1 MSGGRIN
8 FDAINAAALAR
19 YPELLEAWLPGG
31 RLEGMEY
38 VCASSNGGS
47 GQSFKVNTESGVWAE
62 FNGGEGGSDPV
73 SLLAHLNGIGQGEAA
88 NELAREFG
96 VEAVSN
102 GGRGKDSPRPGKSA
116 WTPVLPV
123 PEGAPPPLDT
133 HSRLGESSARW
144 SYRDAEGRAL
154 GYAMRFDGPKGKD
167 VLPLTYCRSG
177 DGKCS
182 WRWKAFDNPRP
193 LYGLD
198 RLAVL
203 PQGGGVLMVEGE
215 KAAHSAQAMADGKL
229 ACMTWPGGCKAVAKA
244 GWGALE
250 GRRVCLWPD
259 ADEAGFKAALD
270 VVARLSTA
278 GAVSVSIVLPPNEWP
293 KGHDLADVEGWDC
306 ARLFQEIKVRKMDV
320 EAFRDAAQKRYGIE
334 AKIDSVD
341 TQKRGESQSPQR
353 PYFPFSVKASGI
365 YFLNVDDEGDVTE
378 ERVCSP
384 LAVVALARDQE
395 SQEWGRVLDVT
406 DPDGNVHRW
415 TMPMS
420 MLSGNGDGYRSEL
433 LGFGLE
439 IEPGTKAKNRLH
451 QFVSLARPE
460 VRARCVNRTGWHGL
474 AYVLPDFIMGQ
485 TGEVTVLQGAR
496 IENPYRVAGSLEEW
510 QGKVAALCVGNSRLA
525 FAVSCALAGPL
536 LYLAG
541 AESGG
546 FHFVGGSSLGKT
558 TALRVAGSVCGG
570 GGIRGFIKSWRATD
584 NALESVAALHCDSLL
599 CLDELSQADPK
610 SAGETAYMLANG
622 QGKGRANRDGSGRT
636 PKEWRVLFLS
646 TGEVT
651 LADKLRENGR
661 GGRVMA
667 GQAVRVVDIAAD
679 AESGHGLFESL
690 HNELDGAAFALRL
703 NEAAAQVYGVALR
716 SFLERIT
723 DKPDEVARLV
733 AGFCKEFAA
742 DYCPTGADGQ
752 VQRVCQRFGLVA
764 AAGELAASFGVLP
777 WPQWEARDAAVACF
791 RSWLE
796 GRGGVEPAE
805 VREGIAQVRA
815 FIEAHGSSRF
825 EDWDGS
831 GSEKVVNRAGFR
843 RKDELDQL
851 QFYVMPEAFRRE
863 VCAGFNPK
871 TLARVMVDRG
881 ILQPDGAGK
890 FQVSVKPPNYQ
901 KARFYLIHADKLEEG
916 ENA

>member
-1 MSGGRIN
+1 
-8 FDAINAAALAR
+8 
-19 YPELLEAWLPGG
+19 
-31 RLEGMEY
+31 
-38 VCASSNGGS
+38 
-47 GQSFKVNTESGVWAE
+47 
-62 FNGGEGGSDPV
+62 V
-73 SLLAHLNGIGQGEAA
+73 SLLAHLNGTSQGEAA
-88 NELAREFG
+88 KALARDVG
-96 VEAVSN
+96 VEAVS
-102 GGRGKDSPRPGKSA
+102 GAGRGNGPSKPQKPA

-123 PEGAPPPLDT
+123 PEGAPAPLDS
-133 HSRLGESSARW
+133 HPRLGKASARRC
-144 SYRDAEGRAL
+144 YQDAEGRAL
-154 GYAMRFDGPKGKD
+154 GYAVRFDGPKGKD
-167 VLPLTYCRSG
+167 VLPLTYCRNEEGRSA
-177 DGKCS
+177 
-182 WRWKAFDNPRP
+182 WRWKAFDAPRP

-198 RLAVL
+198 RLAEL
-203 PQGGGVLMVEGE
+203 PQEGAVLLVEGE
-215 KAAHSAQAMADGKL
+215 KAADAAQHLAGKKV
-229 ACMTWPGGCKAVAKA
+229 ACMTWPGGCKAVAKV

-250 GRRVCLWPD
+250 GRRVYLWPD
-259 ADEAGFKAALD
+259 ADEAGFKAALG
-270 VVARLSTA
+270 VAARPDAA
-278 GAVSVSIVLPPNEWP
+278 GAVAVSIVVPPKEWP
-293 KGHDLADVEGWDC
+293 EGHDLADAEGWDC
-306 ARLFQEIKVRKMDV
+306 ARLFQEIKDRKVDV
-320 EAFRDAAQKRYGIE
+320 EAFGAAARERYGIE
-334 AKIDSVD
+334 AKADKLD
-341 TQKRGESQSPQR
+341 TKKKGEESQAAQR

-384 LAVVALARDQE
+384 LTVVALARDQE

-415 TMPMS
+415 TMPMA
-420 MLSGNGDGYRSEL
+420 MLAGNGDGYRSEL
-433 LGFGLE
+433 LGLGLE

-460 VRARCVNRTGWHGL
+460 ARARCVNRTGWHGP
-474 AYVLPDFIMGQ
+474 AYVLPDAVIGQ
-485 TGEVTVLQGAR
+485 TDEVTVLQGAR
-496 IENPYRVAGSLEEW
+496 LENPYRVAGTLEEW
-510 QGKVAALCVGNSRLA
+510 QEAVAALCVGNSRLA
-525 FAVSCALAGPL
+525 FAVCCALAGPL

-584 NALESVAALHCDSLL
+584 NALESVAALHCDSIL

-651 LADKLRENGR
+651 LADKLRENRR

-667 GQAVRVVDIAAD
+667 GQTVRVVDIAAD
-679 AESGHGLFESL
+679 AEARHGLFESL
-690 HNELDGAAFALRL
+690 HGEPDGAAFSLRL
-703 NEAAAQVYGVALR
+703 NEAASRVYGTALR

-723 DKPDEVARLV
+723 DKPEEVARMV
-733 AGFCKEFAA
+733 AGFGKEFMA

-752 VQRVCQRFGLVA
+752 VQRECQRFGLVA
-764 AAGELAASFGVLP
+764 AAGELAATVGVLP
-777 WPQWEARDAAVACF
+777 WPQWEARDAAVVCF
-791 RSWLE
+791 KSWLE

-815 FIEAHGSSRF
+815 FIEAHGASRF

-831 GSEKVVNRAGFR
+831 GSEKVVNRVGFR
-843 RKDELDQL
+843 RKDELGRL
-851 QFYVMPEAFRRE
+851 SYYIMPESFRRE

-871 TLARVMVDRG
+871 TLARSMVDLG

-890 FQVSVKPPNYQ
+890 FTVSTKPPNHSQ
-901 KARFYLIHADKLEEG
+901 GRFYLVHADKLAG
-916 ENA
+916 GDDA